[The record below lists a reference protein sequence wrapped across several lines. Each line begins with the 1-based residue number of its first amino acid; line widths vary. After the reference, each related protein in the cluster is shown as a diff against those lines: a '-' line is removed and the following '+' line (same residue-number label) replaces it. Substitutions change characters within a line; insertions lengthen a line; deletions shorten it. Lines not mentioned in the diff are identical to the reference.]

1 VKIFHPIFDAFLS
14 RRHTVQPSKE
24 DIIKTQEL
32 IHVASEIYAN
42 EKSYASEVRD
52 KLSSILGVSL
62 SKEENPDGTS
72 ADGLYVVVLE
82 YKRIPILILE
92 FKREYGEGGSD
103 ASTQAGLSMKRSW
116 IQKDVSL
123 LRL

>member
-1 VKIFHPIFDAFLS
+1 M
-14 RRHTVQPSKE
+14 
-24 DIIKTQEL
+24 
-32 IHVASEIYAN
+32 HVASEIYAN
-42 EKSYASEVRD
+42 EKSYASELRD
-52 KLSSILGVSL
+52 KLSGILGVSL

-72 ADGLYVVVLE
+72 ADGLYVVVLK

-123 LRL
+123 LIL

>member
-1 VKIFHPIFDAFLS
+1 MSALYNNA
-14 RRHTVQPSKE
+14 
-24 DIIKTQEL
+24 IIEKW
-32 IHVASEIYAN
+32 AN
-42 EKSYASEVRD
+42 IGAVFWATVRD
-52 KLSSILGVSL
+52 KLSRILGVSL
-62 SKEENPDGTS
+62 SKEENTDRTS

-103 ASTQAGLSMKRSW
+103 APMQAGLSMKRSW